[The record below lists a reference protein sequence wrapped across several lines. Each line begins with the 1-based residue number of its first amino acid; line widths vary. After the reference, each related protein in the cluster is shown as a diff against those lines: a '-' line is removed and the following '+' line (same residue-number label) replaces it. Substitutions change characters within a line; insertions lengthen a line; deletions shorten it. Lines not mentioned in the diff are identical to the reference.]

1 MVPIEFHR
9 RDSVNG
15 THSAKS
21 PEPQVLAVSLLQI
34 TGQYQ
39 SSAPQRLWRLEKKN
53 KKLEDWAENM
63 GNTMEYNKIA

>member
-39 SSAPQRLWRLEKKN
+39 SSAPQRLWRLAKK
-53 KKLEDWAENM
+53 KKLEDLAENM